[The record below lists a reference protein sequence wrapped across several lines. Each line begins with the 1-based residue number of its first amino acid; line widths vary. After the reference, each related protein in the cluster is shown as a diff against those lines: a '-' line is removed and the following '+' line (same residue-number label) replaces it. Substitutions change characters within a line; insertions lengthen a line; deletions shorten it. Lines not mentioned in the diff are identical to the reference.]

1 MLNRYTS
8 IRKSAAISPA
18 VKTGATVAAAA
29 TGTEL
34 LRRAI
39 SKLVAKSGDVADE
52 MVLDPVKKGV
62 KDTTNAGVK
71 LAIGA
76 IPLSALAAAYL
87 ASTITSPKV
96 QAEVADDVLIN
107 ATERESLA
115 TSMRDLEELKR
126 ANALSADK
134 LKIHDQFI

>member
-1 MLNRYTS
+1 
-8 IRKSAAISPA
+8 
-18 VKTGATVAAAA
+18 VAAAA

-52 MVLDPVKKGV
+52 MVLDPAKKGV
-62 KDTTNAGVK
+62 KAAAGTGVK
-71 LAIGA
+71 LALGT